1 MKALLQR
8 VDKASV
14 IIDNNVKSSIEK
26 GILVFLGIAEGD
38 NRKDADYL
46 IEKIVNLRIY
56 EDENQKMNLSL
67 IDTSG
72 ALLIISQF
80 TLLADCRKG
89 RRPSFAKAEKPD
101 KAVALYDYFVNET
114 RKVVPVVAT
123 GTFQAM
129 MKIELINDGPVTI
142 NLDSRDKS

>member
-14 IIDNNVKSSIEK
+14 IIGNKVTSSIER

-38 NRKDADYL
+38 NQKDADYL

-56 EDENQKMNLSL
+56 EDDNQKMNLSVSD
-67 IDTSG
+67 ISG

-80 TLLADCRKG
+80 TLMADCRKG
-89 RRPSFAKAEKPD
+89 RRPSFTKAEKPE
-101 KAVALYDYFVNET
+101 KAKDLYDYFVEET
-114 RKVVPVVAT
+114 QKVVPVVST

-142 NLDSRDKS
+142 NLDSREKS